1 MGVLK
6 IRIFGDPVLEEKANK
21 ISSIDGDL
29 FKLIKDMEE
38 TMRASEGIGLAAI
51 QVGILKKLFI
61 YDIGEGLNV
70 CINPEIVLEEGEE
83 TEEEGCLSVPGVKVP
98 IKRFKKVKV
107 RAMDAKGNE
116 IEITGE
122 DLLARVF
129 QHEIDHL
136 NGILCI
142 NRTDKKYR
150 RKAIRD
156 FNNFALSEESKR

>member
-1 MGVLK
+1 MGILR
-6 IRIFGDPVLEEKANK
+6 IRIFGDPVLKEKANK
-21 ISSIDGDL
+21 VSSIDDDL
-29 FKLIKDMEE
+29 LRLIKNMEE
-38 TMRASEGIGLAAI
+38 TMRICEGVGLAAT
-51 QVGILKKLFI
+51 QVGILKRLFV

-70 CINPEIVLEEGEE
+70 CINPEIISKEEEE
-83 TEEEGCLSVPGVKVP
+83 VEEEEGCLSVPEVKVP
-98 IKRFKKVKV
+98 IKRFKTVKI
-107 RAMDAKGNE
+107 RAMNEKGDE

-142 NRTDKKYR
+142 DRTDGKCR

-156 FNNFALSEESKR
+156 FNNFLSEENKG